1 MEGRAAPAHAA
12 RESGCEYDG
21 RMYGVAISVIS
32 CLRADTG
39 VHVAWLVESEGLP
52 DIDPTEAIAIT
63 PGGGRMGGLAGGLLD
78 AHLPDLHT
86 GSDGMLV
93 QVEMTATDAL
103 IAGVPEGGRAT
114 LAVVPGSALPE
125 QIWPLLLER
134 RPLAV
139 SASVDGRR
147 LTDLALHLPGTDDEL
162 IGELLGRDRTTSVLT
177 DQRLVT
183 AFVPV
188 PRLAIFGG
196 GPIAGALADAARLL
210 GWQIAGSGDPDTAA
224 GHMAGLAGTDV
235 AVIMG
240 HDVESSSRVLGAAL
254 ESGAGYIGSLGS
266 LRMQQQRAD
275 WLAYRGVTDLD
286 RVHGPAG
293 IDIDARTPAEIA
305 LSVLAEAVAVR
316 NRASTEPA
324 SQ

>member
-1 MEGRAAPAHAA
+1 
-12 RESGCEYDG
+12 
-21 RMYGVAISVIS
+21 MYGVAISVIS

-103 IAGVPEGGRAT
+103 IAGVPEGGDAT
-114 LAVVPGSALPE
+114 IAVVPGAALPE

-134 RPLAV
+134 RPLAL
-139 SASVDGRR
+139 SATVDGRR
-147 LTDLALHLPGTDDEL
+147 LTGLGLHLPGTDDEMAAAQL
-162 IGELLGRDRTTSVLT
+162 ATGRTSSTLGDT
-177 DQRLVT
+177 RLVT

-188 PRLAIFGG
+188 PRLAVYGG

-210 GWQIAGSGDPDTAA
+210 GWQIAASTDPDIAA
-224 GHMAGLAGTDV
+224 GHMAGLAGTDA
-235 AVIMG
+235 AVVMG

-254 ESGAGYIGSLGS
+254 DSGAGYIGSLGS
-266 LRMQQQRAD
+266 LKMQQQRAD
-275 WLAYRGVTDLD
+275 WLAYRGVTDLT

-293 IDIDARTPAEIA
+293 LDIAARTPAEIA

-316 NRASTEPA
+316 NRATIDPDRE
-324 SQ
+324 